1 MLVPSNLSQSLSSNV
16 FVTSRQCRAIAAVAL
31 GDSELSEIVDTPYNA
46 ARPLCGACK
55 WFHCKDTFVF

>member
-1 MLVPSNLSQSLSSNV
+1 MTSNA
-16 FVTSRQCRAIAAVAL
+16 FVASRQCRAIAAVAL

-46 ARPLCGACK
+46 AGPLCGACE